1 MYVGCKNQDTLK
13 ALKEKKNKRNDGNES
28 NMEKTEEALPKL
40 VKISAF
46 IIKKHLAHITNFEYL
61 AQFAAKD
68 WHDQILEKYL
78 KNVDNHKIA
87 TSK

>member
-28 NMEKTEEALPKL
+28 TVEEEALPKL
-40 VKISAF
+40 VKISVF
-46 IIKKHLAHITNFEYL
+46 IIKKHLAHITNFEDL

>member
-1 MYVGCKNQDTLK
+1 MYVGWKNQDTLK

-28 NMEKTEEALPKL
+28 KVEEEALPKL
-40 VKISAF
+40 VKISEF
-46 IIKKHLAHITNFEYL
+46 IIKKHLAHITNFEDL

>member
-1 MYVGCKNQDTLK
+1 MYAGCKNQDTLK

-28 NMEKTEEALPKL
+28 KVEEEALPKL
-40 VKISAF
+40 VKISVF
-46 IIKKHLAHITNFEYL
+46 IIKKHLAHITNFEDL

-78 KNVDNHKIA
+78 KNVDNHKMA